1 MSPADGPPRSP
12 ARLRLLGQV
21 ADAVPVPVPPATLRV
36 AVDGVDGS
44 GKTVF
49 ADELAHVLRER
60 GHEVVRASVD
70 DFHQV
75 RALRYARGSTSAE
88 GFWLD
93 SYDYDRFRAEL
104 LEPFG
109 KGPGHRFRR
118 AIHDVETDEL
128 VDAPPEDVPA
138 GAILLVDGI
147 FLHRDE
153 VVHQWDFS
161 VFLSVGFDV
170 SVPRMAVRDGGSPDP
185 GHERNRRYVGGQRL
199 YLRTCDPAGR
209 ADLVVDN
216 NDLDAPVLSAVRTV
230 DVRIR

>member
-1 MSPADGPPRSP
+1 MPIQSPE
-12 ARLRLLGQV
+12 RLRVLGQV
-21 ADAVPVPVPPATLRV
+21 ADAVPFPVAPATLRM

-49 ADELAHVLRER
+49 ADELAQVLRER
-60 GHEVVRASVD
+60 GHQVVRASVD

-75 RALRYARGSTSAE
+75 RALRYARGRSSPE

-93 SYDYDRFRAEL
+93 SYDYDRFRTEL

-109 KGPGHRFRR
+109 RGPGHSFRR
-118 AIHDVETDEL
+118 AVHDVETDEL

-153 VVHQWDFS
+153 IVRHWDFS
-161 VFLSVGFDV
+161 VFLSVDFEV
-170 SVPRMAVRDGGSPDP
+170 SVARMAVRDGGAPDVDD
-185 GHERNRRYVGGQRL
+185 ERNRRYVGGQRL
-199 YLRTCDPAGR
+199 YLRSCDPAAR

-216 NDLDAPVLSAVRTV
+216 NDLAAPVLR
-230 DVRIR
+230 

>member
-1 MSPADGPPRSP
+1 MPTPPT
-12 ARLRLLGQV
+12 
-21 ADAVPVPVPPATLRV
+21 TLRV

-49 ADELAHVLRER
+49 ADELAHVLSGR

-75 RALRYARGSTSAE
+75 RALRYVRGSTSAE

-118 AIHDVETDEL
+118 GIHVVETDEL
-128 VDAPPEDVPA
+128 VDAPLENVTS
-138 GAILLVDGI
+138 GSILLVDGI

-153 VVHQWDFS
+153 IAHHWDFS
-161 VFLSVGFDV
+161 IFLSVGFEV
-170 SVPRMAVRDGGSPDP
+170 SVARMAVRDGASPDVED
-185 GHERNRRYVGGQRL
+185 ERNRRYVGGQRI
-199 YLRTCDPAGR
+199 YLETCDPAAR

-216 NDLDAPVLSAVRTV
+216 NDVSAPVLR
-230 DVRIR
+230 